1 VGKRH
6 VPLLAQLEATV
17 RARVAVG
24 VDELQG
30 TGTKTQEGTGTT
42 MTIAE
47 REAEYFAYYYDR
59 LSQRGTLGEADEA
72 LLREWALLLAS
83 RADAQDQ
90 LRNGTPTYIETVGHT
105 GQQKLSPSAPWRT
118 MLDTATQ
125 FNTLAA
131 ALGCTPRS
139 RATQKSGRH
148 QAPENESVVKLHDP
162 FSELLAEGA

>member
-1 VGKRH
+1 
-6 VPLLAQLEATV
+6 
-17 RARVAVG
+17 
-24 VDELQG
+24 
-30 TGTKTQEGTGTT
+30 
-42 MTIAE
+42 MTISE
-47 REAEYFAYYYDR
+47 RESDFHQHYYDL

-72 LLREWALLLAS
+72 LLREWALLLAI

-162 FSELLAEGA
+162 FFELLAEGA